1 MKHLFRIL
9 VAAVMVAWLSAC
21 GGGGTSTSTP
31 VAATA
36 PTIVTAPSAVSVG
49 GGQTATFTVVAAGSG
64 TLSYQW
70 RRNGVDIPGATSASY
85 TTPVLA
91 QGDTGSYTVRVSNAV
106 GSVISGAA
114 ALSVGAPGSGFSD
127 TPAAATD
134 LANEAKAAI
143 AAAESKAL
151 APGGIELIGALPT
164 GVTTT
169 VNCGASGSYT
179 YDAPANFAAG
189 TTYSFTYNNCS
200 FGGGYVFNGSYVITY
215 TAFSVNPYAF
225 AWTIQYN
232 LSYTGP
238 NNFNYSYAGTQSCT
252 YDSNSD
258 YSCTYNDGSR
268 TFQSNFTYSA
278 GTINGSY
285 VWAYGSYG
293 SATYTFNNWTAT
305 SGSITVTG
313 PNGFT
318 ATIVRTSAT
327 TFVVTINGGSP
338 RTITL

>member
-1 MKHLFRIL
+1 MNTLFRIL
-9 VAAVMVAWLSAC
+9 VAAFLMAVLSAC
-21 GGGGTSTSTP
+21 GGGGTSTTP
-31 VAATA
+31 PVTATA
-36 PTIVTAPSAVSVG
+36 PTITTAPSAVTVG

-70 RRNGVDIPGATSASY
+70 KRNGVDIPGATSASY

-91 QGDTGSYTVRVSNAV
+91 QGDTGSYTVTVSNAV
-106 GSVISGAA
+106 GSVTSGAA

-127 TPAAATD
+127 TPAAASD
-134 LANEAKAAI
+134 LATEAKAAI

-169 VNCGASGSYT
+169 VNCTAGGSYT
-179 YDAPANFAAG
+179 YDAPSSFVAG

-215 TAFSVNPYAF
+215 SAFSTNPLSY
-225 AWTIQYN
+225 AWTIRYN

-238 NNFNYSYAGTQSCT
+238 NNFNYSYAGTQSCNYT
-252 YDSNSD
+252 NND

-268 TFQSNFTYSA
+268 TFQSNFTYSGGA
-278 GTINGSY
+278 INGSY

-293 SATYTFNNWTAT
+293 NATYTFNNWTAT

-327 TFVVTINGGSP
+327 TFTVTINGGTP
-338 RTITL
+338 RNITL